1 MFLQNITYASAII
14 AVLFV
19 PRIRAWLSEVGQ
31 LHAKPSN
38 PQTGQNICHAIE
50 ILIKSGSDDDR
61 RSLEITARQR
71 LAGGLVQPFSNFWLR
86 ALLHLDAVAGVEALE
101 RALEESTA
109 SKTGAGVRLFAEL
122 FHRDYSG
129 VGVDLGASGFTPP
142 ILLRLLR
149 LPYPHLRIGE

>member
-1 MFLQNITYASAII
+1 MPCRMFASVQVMRPFRHKKLQMRRFGKGPSLASRRMGLVRAWRRQIYGASLVAVLIPAAII

-71 LAGGLVQPFSNFWLR
+71 LAGGLVQPFSNFCFAPYFIWMPSP
-86 ALLHLDAVAGVEALE
+86 V
-101 RALEESTA
+101 S
-109 SKTGAGVRLFAEL
+109 RL
-122 FHRDYSG
+122 
-129 VGVDLGASGFTPP
+129 
-142 ILLRLLR
+142 
-149 LPYPHLRIGE
+149 